1 MATVNPPRRPP
12 LLRSVLSRRQA
23 LARVLGLGAATVAPG
38 LLRPPAAAA
47 HPHQSP
53 PTPIATPTTGPA
65 GSAPAATADALQPL
79 IHPRADWAGS
89 RAVKGDL
96 VAEDDVRFLLVH
108 HTASTNDYGPGQV
121 AEQIQGFYDFHT
133 GPEKGWPDVAYNFF
147 VDRYGGIWEGRQ
159 GSLAGAVRGDAT
171 GGSQGFSQL
180 CSLIGNFQEG
190 PVTAEQQAS
199 LTQLLAWLAERH
211 GIDTTPGA
219 TVTFVSRGSN
229 KWPAGQEVTAHT
241 IAGHRDMSL
250 TSCPGDL
257 AYALVPETLPAGAT
271 TLRAEAAAAT
281 STTTQ
286 STVPPTASTPPA
298 TTAPPAPATAGT
310 LGADTVPDTG
320 SLAAGPTGGPDDDDA
335 STVLLV
341 GGAGAGLLAVLVGVG
356 GRLLRRGDADR
367 SGRPAPPR
375 GDG

>member
-1 MATVNPPRRPP
+1 MNPPRRPP
-12 LLRSVLSRRQA
+12 RLRSVLSRRQA
-23 LARVLGLGAATVAPG
+23 LARVLGLGVAATAPG
-38 LLRPPAAAA
+38 LLRPPPAASG

-53 PTPIATPTTGPA
+53 PTPIPTAAPTVGAAPA
-65 GSAPAATADALQPL
+65 GAADALQPV
-79 IHPRADWAGS
+79 IRPRADWAGN
-89 RAVKGDL
+89 RAVKGEL

-108 HTASTNDYGPGQV
+108 HTASTNDYGPDQV
-121 AEQIQGFYDFHT
+121 AEQIQGFYEFHT

-199 LTQLLAWLAERH
+199 LIQLLAWLAERH

-219 TVTFVSRGSN
+219 TATFVSRGSN
-229 KWPAGQEVTAHT
+229 KWPAGQEVTART

-250 TSCPGDL
+250 TSCPGDQ

-271 TLRAEAAAAT
+271 TLRAEAGAASTTAATEAPTTSTAPAAT
-281 STTTQ
+281 S
-286 STVPPTASTPPA
+286 PPTPSTA
-298 TTAPPAPATAGT
+298 AT
-310 LGADTVPDTG
+310 LGADTLPGTDDLAVSPATG
-320 SLAAGPTGGPDDDDA
+320 PSDDDP
-335 STVLLV
+335 SPILLV
-341 GGAGAGLLAVLVGVG
+341 GGAGAGLLAVLAGVG
-356 GRLLRRGDADR
+356 GRLLHRRGGDR
-367 SGRPAPPR
+367 AGPAAPP
-375 GDG
+375 GGP

>member
-1 MATVNPPRRPP
+1 MNPPRRPP

-23 LARVLGLGAATVAPG
+23 LARVLGLGVATAAPS

-47 HPHQSP
+47 RPHQSP
-53 PTPIATPTTGPA
+53 PTPVATPTPTTATAGTAPA
-65 GSAPAATADALQPL
+65 GAADALQPV
-79 IHPRADWAGS
+79 IHPRADWAGN

-171 GGSQGFSQL
+171 GGSQGFAQL

-211 GIDTTPGA
+211 GIDTAPGA
-219 TVTFVSRGSN
+219 TATFVSRGSN

-271 TLRAEAAAAT
+271 TLRAEATAASSAT
-281 STTTQ
+281 TG
-286 STVPPTASTPPA
+286 STVPPTASAPPA
-298 TTAPPAPATAGT
+298 TTAPPTPATPGT
-310 LGADTVPDTG
+310 LGADTVPGTG
-320 SLAAGPTGGPDDDDA
+320 SLAAGQDGDGQDGDDT
-335 STVLLV
+335 STILLV
-341 GGAGAGLLAVLVGVG
+341 GGAGAGLLAVLAGVG
-356 GRLLRRGDADR
+356 GRLLRRGGSGR
-367 SGRPAPPR
+367 SGRPAPP
-375 GDG
+375 GGT

>member
-1 MATVNPPRRPP
+1 MNPPRRPP

-23 LARVLGLGAATVAPG
+23 LARVLGLGVATAAPG
-38 LLRPPAAAA
+38 ILRPPAAAA
-47 HPHQSP
+47 RPHQSP
-53 PTPIATPTTGPA
+53 PTPVATPTTALAGSDAPA
-65 GSAPAATADALQPL
+65 GAADALQPV
-79 IHPRADWAGS
+79 IHPRADWAGN
-89 RAVKGDL
+89 RAVTGEL

-108 HTASTNDYGPGQV
+108 HTASTNGYGPGQV

-147 VDRYGGIWEGRQ
+147 VDRYGGIWEGRE

-171 GGSQGFSQL
+171 GGSQGFAQL

-271 TLRAEAAAAT
+271 TLRAEATAAT
-281 STTTQ
+281 STTAGA
-286 STVPPTASTPPA
+286 TVPPTASVPSA
-298 TTAPPAPATAGT
+298 TTAPPTPATAGT
-310 LGADTVPDTG
+310 LGADTVPGTG
-320 SLAAGPTGGPDDDDA
+320 SLAVGPAGGPNDDDP
-335 STVLLV
+335 STILLV
-341 GGAGAGLLAVLVGVG
+341 GGAGAGLLAVLAGVG
-356 GRLLRRGDADR
+356 GRLLRRGG
-367 SGRPAPPR
+367 GRATRGGAEPP
-375 GDG
+375 DG

>member
-1 MATVNPPRRPP
+1 MNPPRRPP

-23 LARVLGLGAATVAPG
+23 LGRVLGLGVATAAPG
-38 LLRPPAAAA
+38 LLQAPARSAR
-47 HPHQSP
+47 PHQTP
-53 PTPIATPTTGPA
+53 PGPAATPTT
-65 GSAPAATADALQPL
+65 APASAAGAGPVSAADALQPV
-79 IHPRADWAGS
+79 IRPRSDWAGN
-89 RAVKGDL
+89 REVRGEI
-96 VAEDDVRFLLVH
+96 VPEDDVRFLLVH
-108 HTASTNDYGPGQV
+108 HTASTNDYGPDQV
-121 AEQIQGFYDFHT
+121 AAQIQGFYDFHT

-241 IAGHRDMSL
+241 VAGHRDMSL
-250 TSCPGDL
+250 TSCPGDQ
-257 AYALVPETLPAGAT
+257 AYALVAETLPAGAT

-281 STTTQ
+281 STTT
-286 STVPPTASTPPA
+286 A
-298 TTAPPAPATAGT
+298 TTAPPTTAAPATTAAAEPAT
-310 LGADTVPDTG
+310 LGADTLASG
-320 SLAAGPTGGPDDDDA
+320 SDLAVAPTGGSDDGDNT
-335 STVLLV
+335 STILLA
-341 GGAGAGLLAVLVGVG
+341 GGAGAGVLAVLAGIG
-356 GRLLRRGDADR
+356 GRLRRRGSGPR
-367 SGRPAPPR
+367 SDGPDPP
-375 GDG
+375 GGW